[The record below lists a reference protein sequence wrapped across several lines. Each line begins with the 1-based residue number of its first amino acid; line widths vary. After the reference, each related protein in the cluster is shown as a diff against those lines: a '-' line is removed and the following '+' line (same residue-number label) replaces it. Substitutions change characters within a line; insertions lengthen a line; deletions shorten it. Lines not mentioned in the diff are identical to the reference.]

1 MNPSRTFQ
9 SRVQL
14 ASLQSRRDEI
24 RREIAFAN
32 RRLAILDEAVRRA
45 EATLNECVT
54 KAEDRLRAAIRRA
67 A

>member
-14 ASLQSRRDEI
+14 ASLQSRREEI

-45 EATLNECVT
+45 EASLDESVGR
-54 KAEDRLRAAIRRA
+54 AEARLLAAIKRAA
-67 A
+67 